1 MRGPTVASIT
11 PYKDGWR
18 AQIKI
23 GDARDSQ
30 TFRTQR
36 EAKAWAANRETEIRA
51 QKGRDPG
58 ELHTVG
64 EMFREYIE
72 KVSDKKAGAR
82 SEALRLKAFEKDF
95 PHLAAL
101 KLAEFKTP
109 QLVEW
114 RDARLKK
121 VKPGSVV
128 RDINLIRNVFYT
140 ARDEWHW
147 LTHNPFTGFKIPQ
160 EGAPRDR
167 RIDPWGEVRPIC
179 RALGY
184 VSGRAPETK
193 SQEVALAF
201 LVALRS
207 AMRAGE
213 ILQLGKANCDLQ
225 KRVASVA
232 HKMQRLTGKPR
243 SIPFTRQT
251 ARLLAP
257 LADRDRFFTIDSGS
271 LDALFRRTKNRLKI
285 TGLHFHDS
293 RAEAL
298 TRLAR
303 RVDVLTLSKIS
314 GHTDLR
320 MLSEVYYRES
330 AEDIAARI

>member
-1 MRGPTVASIT
+1 MASIT

-160 EGAPRDR
+160 EGAPRYR

-184 VSGRAPETK
+184 VSGRAPDEEPG
-193 SQEVALAF
+193 SG
-201 LVALRS
+201 
-207 AMRAGE
+207 AGVS
-213 ILQLGKANCDLQ
+213 G
-225 KRVASVA
+225 
-232 HKMQRLTGKPR
+232 G
-243 SIPFTRQT
+243 
-251 ARLLAP
+251 AP
-257 LADRDRFFTIDSGS
+257 LCDARRGNSPAREGELRPSEARRERCAQDAASDRETS
-271 LDALFRRTKNRLKI
+271 LDPVHAADGTVACAAGRPRPI
-285 TGLHFHDS
+285 FHD
-293 RAEAL
+293 RL
-298 TRLAR
+298 GLAR
-303 RVDVLTLSKIS
+303 RAFSK
-314 GHTDLR
+314 D
-320 MLSEVYYRES
+320 EKS
-330 AEDIAARI
+330 AEDHGTAFP

>member
-1 MRGPTVASIT
+1 VASIV
-11 PYKDGWR
+11 PFKGGYR

-23 GDARDSQ
+23 GGVRDSA

-36 EAKAWAANRETEIRA
+36 EAKAWASSRETEIRA
-51 QKGRDPG
+51 QKGADVST
-58 ELHTVG
+58 LHTVA
-64 EMFREYIE
+64 EMFDEYAD
-72 KVSDKKAGAR
+72 KVSSNKKGKR
-82 SEALRLKAFEKDF
+82 SETLRLKAFVKDF
-95 PHLAAL
+95 PHLASL
-101 KLAEFKTP
+101 KLSEFRTP

-147 LTHNPFTGFKIPQ
+147 LTHNPFTGFKVPQ

-167 RIDPWGEVRPIC
+167 RVDPWKEVRPIC

-184 VSGRAPETK
+184 VSGKAPQTK

-201 LVALRS
+201 LVALRT

-213 ILQLGKANCDLQ
+213 ILQLGKDTCDMK
-225 KRVASVA
+225 KRVATVS
-232 HKMQRLTGKPR
+232 HKMQHLTGKPR
-243 SIPFTRQT
+243 SIPLTKH
-251 ARLLAP
+251 AIRLLQP
-257 LADRDRFFTIDSGS
+257 LADRDKFFTIDSDS
-271 LDALFRRTKNRLKI
+271 LSALFHKTVKVRLEI
-285 TGLHFHDS
+285 NNLHFHDS

-303 RVDVLTLSKIS
+303 KVDVLTLSKIS

-320 MLSEVYYRES
+320 MLGAVYYRES